1 MKDKVLHA
9 IDIKSVLTTATIG
22 LVVGL
27 LLSLVPMS
35 VIVGLMIVLIGIF
48 IIATNGYKIYVRVS
62 NNEKSSN
69 QMLLEVLAVLVGFML
84 LFLNGTAIT
93 IITSVY
99 LIGLP
104 IYYIV
109 VTKGNKDVVTKVL
122 PSIILGV
129 VLLVCGLSTFDILFK
144 IVGIIIILG
153 SLGYLGYNYYLYKKS
168 GVKVIK

>member
-104 IYYIV
+104 IY
-109 VTKGNKDVVTKVL
+109 
-122 PSIILGV
+122 SI
-129 VLLVCGLSTFDILFK
+129 
-144 IVGIIIILG
+144 
-153 SLGYLGYNYYLYKKS
+153 YN
-168 GVKVIK
+168 